1 MSCISKILERITHNN
16 KLYYFTEN
24 NLFFEKQ
31 FGVRAEHS
39 TEHALTEFFD
49 NVYNSFNQN
58 TDTL

>member
-1 MSCISKILERITHNN
+1 MLCISKILERITHNN
-16 KLYYFTEN
+16 ILYYLTEN

-39 TEHALTEFFD
+39 TEHALTQFFD
-49 NVYNSFNQN
+49 NLYDSFNQN